1 MPRRRFQKGRVY
13 QRGKKWVGSYREHE
27 INPAT
32 GQRIRR
38 TVTFPDSV
46 TSERLAW
53 RELEQYLSR
62 VNAAIPPPIK
72 RGGKKLLE
80 LVEEWK
86 DKILPNLKSGT
97 VRAALSH
104 IRTYINPILGEM
116 PLKELHV
123 REHQAFITSVGRRVD
138 RRKTAENVY
147 GTLTAILN
155 RGREWNYSIPE
166 VNRKQL
172 VFPTDKKPKQTF
184 FFDEDLAA
192 RVIGSADQPFKTMF
206 LVCALLG
213 LRIGEVTALKTT
225 SLDFQRKTIDISS
238 ALDYATRKEG
248 TPKSD
253 NSAAPLHMSQ
263 LLENH
268 LRDWIANS
276 YRPNP
281 ECYLFTNSVGRPYL
295 SDNVVKYGVHRAMA
309 RLGVTTPKGAHI
321 GVHCFRH
328 GVTTSLLESGTPI
341 HIVTKLM
348 RHGDP
353 KVTLEHYAHIVSNA
367 DKEESEKLS
376 RRIGTHLE
384 SESELESTT
393 VKTA

>member
-1 MPRRRFQKGRVY
+1 VY

-27 INPAT
+27 VNPST

-38 TVTFPDSV
+38 TITFPDSV
-46 TSERLAW
+46 TSERAAW
-53 RELEQYLSR
+53 RELEQYLHR
-62 VNAAIPPPIK
+62 VNDAVPVPPK
-72 RGGKKLLE
+72 RTGRTVLE

-86 DKILPNLKSGT
+86 LKILPNLKDGT

-104 IRTYINPILGEM
+104 IRTYITPSLGEM
-116 PLKELHV
+116 PLKELSV
-123 REHQAFITSVGRRVD
+123 REHQSFITSVGRRVD

-147 GTLTAILN
+147 GTLTAILG
-155 RGREWNYSIPE
+155 RGREWGYSIPE
-166 VNRKQL
+166 VSRKKL
-172 VFPTDKKPKQTF
+172 VFPVDKKPKQTF
-184 FFDEDLAA
+184 FFDADLAA
-192 RVIGSADQPFKTMF
+192 RLIGSADQPFKTMF
-206 LVCALLG
+206 LICALLG

-225 SLDFQRKTIDISS
+225 SLDFTRKTIDINS
-238 ALDYATRKEG
+238 ALDYATRRES
-248 TPKSD
+248 TPKTD
-253 NSAAPLHMSQ
+253 NSAAPLHMPQ
-263 LLENH
+263 LLEKH

-281 ECYLFTNSVGRPYL
+281 ECYLFTNPAGQPYR
-295 SDNVVKYGVHRAMA
+295 SDYVVKYGVHRAMA
-309 RLGVTTPKGAHI
+309 RLEINTPRGAHI

-348 RHGDP
+348 RHGDSR
-353 KVTLEHYAHIVSNA
+353 VTLEHYSHIISNA
-367 DKEESEKLS
+367 DREESEKLS
-376 RRIGTHLE
+376 RRIGQNMAQLE